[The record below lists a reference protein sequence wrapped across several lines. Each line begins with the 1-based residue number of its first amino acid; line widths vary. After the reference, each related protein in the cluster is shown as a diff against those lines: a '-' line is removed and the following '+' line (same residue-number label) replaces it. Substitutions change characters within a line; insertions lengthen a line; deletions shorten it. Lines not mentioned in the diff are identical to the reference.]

1 MTQRLA
7 TLVAI
12 IVVSLAASPAAGV
25 EASRGR
31 TLLTDPHQHNLA
43 TLYQR
48 WPNTAADYVTAMMRY
63 RDAAEYE
70 ELPPKVYP
78 FIMSYGR
85 PLGGPWTWTAP
96 NGSHVRRLRD
106 GSLRISMTDQLGNWF
121 VDILCTDTGWP
132 VFSCSDGIE
141 RVAAAPIP
149 QVLVIDG
156 VEFSRTLP
164 PPTEPWPTPQDGE
177 AAEP

>member
-7 TLVAI
+7 ALVATI
-12 IVVSLAASPAAGV
+12 FVILAASPAVWG

-31 TLLTDPHQHNLA
+31 TLLTDPHQHSLA

-48 WPNTAADYVTAMMRY
+48 WPGIAADYATAMMRY
-63 RDAAEYE
+63 RNAAEYE
-70 ELPPKVYP
+70 DLPPKVYP
-78 FIMSYGR
+78 FIMLSGR
-85 PLGGPWTWTAP
+85 PLGGPWTWTAA

-106 GSLRISMTDQLGNWF
+106 GGLRISMTDQLGNWF
-121 VDILCTDTGWP
+121 VDILCTDSGWP

-149 QVLVIDG
+149 QVLIIDG
-156 VEFSRTLP
+156 IEFSRALP
-164 PPTEPWPTPQDGE
+164 PPTEP
-177 AAEP
+177 